1 MLMYA
6 DVIQIFLSSPVG
18 DASECLGKLNHDLDR
33 VFRWA
38 RANGLLLNPLKS
50 KCLIIHKNRRF
61 SLSNAAIMID
71 CEKIDIVTSAKN
83 LGVVFN
89 STLSWSSHVN
99 TVVGQTYA
107 KLRTLWVNHSYT
119 PVNIRLLL
127 AKSLLIPGLIYGS
140 ELFANC
146 DSRCIKDVEVRR

>member
-1 MLMYA
+1 MYA
-6 DVIQIFLSSPVG
+6 DDIQIFLSSPVG
-18 DASECLGKLNHDLDR
+18 DTSECLGKLNQDLDR

-38 RANGLLLNPLKS
+38 TANGLLLNPQKS

-61 SLSNAAIMID
+61 SLSNADIMLNGQ
-71 CEKIDIVTSAKN
+71 KIDVVTSAKN

-99 TVVGQTYA
+99 TAVGQTYA
-107 KLRTLWVNHSYT
+107 KLRALWVTHSYT

-127 AKSLLIPGLIYGS
+127 AKSLLLPGLIYGS

-146 DSRCIKDVEVRR
+146 DSQLTCEPLLT